1 MLSAEKIQANWDRY
15 VNEIKTNI
23 FKDRTDI
30 LIPFLDKYKERM
42 MMMPASSKN
51 WHHSAFAGGYVD
63 HVFRVYDCANELYKT
78 WKKMGGD
85 IST

>member
-23 FKDRTDI
+23 SKDRTDI
-30 LIPFLDKYKERM
+30 LIPFLDIYKERM

-51 WHHSAFAGGYVD
+51 
-63 HVFRVYDCANELYKT
+63 
-78 WKKMGGD
+78 
-85 IST
+85 

>member
-23 FKDRTDI
+23 SKDRTDI

-51 WHHSAFAGGYVD
+51 
-63 HVFRVYDCANELYKT
+63 
-78 WKKMGGD
+78 
-85 IST
+85 